1 MFARWRNLAAAAG
14 ALCFPFAIVQA
25 SPQRDDFSQTGTA
38 ACIRFQEPN
47 DESSWF
53 RTERDSWYQQYYDDG
68 LDDDASVNDEPFTNA
83 PKLLPPACQQDAVIS
98 NIESIDEPSDELAP
112 ENSTIDLGSEFFDV
126 YAPYEDPDVTSRES
140 SKSVPTAKL
149 TGTIEPIFEDAEAA
163 WSDKWFCG
171 DAPSHRES
179 VLLLEE
185 INPISNPNDAD
196 DEEFNE
202 CDEIDEGIDSNNSND
217 DAPQYHFFYPGCD
230 WSPYYPASTSE
241 SLLPEDV
248 RSA

>member
-25 SPQRDDFSQTGTA
+25 SPQRDDFSQTPTA
-38 ACIRFQEPN
+38 PCIRFQEPN

-68 LDDDASVNDEPFTNA
+68 LDDDASVNDEPFANA
-83 PKLLPPACQQDAVIS
+83 PKLLPPACQQNAVIS
-98 NIESIDEPSDELAP
+98 NIESIDEPSDEPAP
-112 ENSTIDLGSEFFDV
+112 ENSTIDLGSELFDV
-126 YAPYEDPDVTSRES
+126 YAPYEDPDVTSHES

-149 TGTIEPIFEDAEAA
+149 TGTIEPIFEDEEAA
-163 WSDKWFCG
+163 ASDKWFCG
-171 DAPSHRES
+171 DAPSQRDS
-179 VLLLEE
+179 VLLLDE
-185 INPISNPNDAD
+185 ISPISNASDAD
-196 DEEFNE
+196 DEELNE
-202 CDEIDEGIDSNNSND
+202 YDEIDEGIDSNNSND